1 MSEPVAPEP
10 GAAEAAASVTEP
22 PPPTTRSTRKRVVDA
37 VRVAFLALVLL
48 AVGYALTRGW
58 DDVSA
63 SFRRIGAGSLAL
75 GLVLALVSPAL
86 TVLGWRVLLADLGSR
101 LHLAPA
107 SGVFF
112 VGQLGKYLPGSVW
125 SVVAQ
130 ADMAR
135 RLGVPRRRTAVVG
148 LITIALSA
156 LCGIVVGLP
165 ALPALLTRGQANLP
179 TWFLVLVVG
188 GLLVALWPPVL
199 NRAIALLFRLLRREP
214 LEHDLSLAAVAL
226 STMWFTL
233 SWLAGGA
240 SIWVMATSLA
250 DAGADPGHLAL
261 VSICGYLLAAGI
273 GMFSFVVPAGVGVRD
288 GVLVVLLATSMPVAA
303 ATAVVVVARF
313 YSVVA
318 DVAWAGIGWLWARAH
333 HLLPDPKVDTHV

>member
-1 MSEPVAPEP
+1 MTTSAPRP
-10 GAAEAAASVTEP
+10 ATATP
-22 PPPTTRSTRKRVVDA
+22 STRKRVVDA
-37 VRVAFLALVLL
+37 VRIGFLVLVL
-48 AVGYALTRGW
+48 AAVGYALVRNW
-58 DDVSA
+58 SDVSV
-63 SFRRIGAGSLAL
+63 SFRRIGPGSLTL
-75 GLVLALVSPAL
+75 GLLLALVSPVL
-86 TVLGWRVLLADLGSR
+86 SMLGWRVLLTDLGSR

-135 RLGVPRRRTAVVG
+135 TLGVPRRRTAVVG

-156 LCGIVVGLP
+156 LCGMVAGLP
-165 ALPALLTRGQANLP
+165 ALPALVTRGEAQLP
-179 TWFLVLVVG
+179 WWFLALVIG
-188 GLLVALWPPVL
+188 GLLVGLWPPVL
-199 NRAIALLFRLLRREP
+199 NRAIATLFRLLRREP
-214 LEHDLSLAAVAL
+214 LEHDLSTPAVAL

-250 DAGADPGHLAL
+250 REGADARHLAV

-288 GVLVVLLATSMPVAA
+288 GVLVLLLATSMPLAA

-313 YSVVA
+313 YSVIA
-318 DVAWAGIGWLWARAH
+318 DVAWAGIGWLWARTH
-333 HLLPDPKVDTHV
+333 HLLPDRKVEPHV